1 MSPTLLFDADGR
13 LFMATGSP
21 GGNSILAYT
30 AKSILGVVEFGLS
43 VADAVALPNVVARG
57 LPVRVEEARAPE
69 WLVPELREAGYEVDA
84 SSGENSGLHPIVV
97 RPDGIEGA
105 ADPRRE
111 GVARSV
117 PAAAP

>member
-1 MSPTLLFDADGR
+1 M
-13 LFMATGSP
+13 
-21 GGNSILAYT
+21 
-30 AKSILGVVEFGLS
+30 
-43 VADAVALPNVVARG
+43 ALPNVVARG
-57 LPVRVEEARAPE
+57 LPVRVEEERAPA
-69 WLVPELREAGYEVDA
+69 WLVSGLREAGYAVDA

-97 RPDGIEGA
+97 RADGLEGA